1 MAAAR
6 AGDGMLRDC
15 PAARGGLLCSQR
27 VECLVQ
33 GDVATSHED
42 TLRLFDDD
50 ATLQS
55 GVRLFVH
62 GVLLTDAA
70 GLDQADGGGVGER
83 LGEGEVV
90 GVQWPVRCVQQQEAA
105 DDVLAKAHRQGAG
118 LCRREPGW
126 DRKTIPPRPRACA
139 QATPTPGALP
149 RSPSYGGCP
158 EGRGPWSPYPHRL
171 RRCFGCGAA
180 SGVAPRAPTAPSQLS
195 DGRPAREPISGT
207 CPSSWSERTRSTLAR
222 TPDGRARG
230 AVQCSARPAA
240 LPTRSGR
247 RYEDPLVASWPCA
260 AGGLD
265 LPCAA
270 AILLGARSAPS
281 MPDERAGRGLG
292 HSGHR
297 GSWTGLMAVSLAV
310 AVRRAGQCA
319 VRQ

>member
-1 MAAAR
+1 MVAASASAWAR
-6 AGDGMLRDC
+6 ARSLAFSGRSAVCSSRRLLMMSWRRRIGR
-15 PAARGGLLCSQR
+15 ARGC
-27 VECLVQ
+27 
-33 GDVATSHED
+33 
-42 TLRLFDDD
+42 
-50 ATLQS
+50 
-55 GVRLFVH
+55 
-62 GVLLTDAA
+62 A
-70 GLDQADGGGVGER
+70 GGSRGGTGR
-83 LGEGEVV
+83 
-90 GVQWPVRCVQQQEAA
+90 PS
-105 DDVLAKAHRQGAG
+105 RQGPGPA
-118 LCRREPGW
+118 RRQP
-126 DRKTIPPRPRACA
+126 
-139 QATPTPGALP
+139 PTPGALP

-195 DGRPAREPISGT
+195 DGRPAREPMSGT